1 MRLVPLQAQNGE
13 TVLINPDQVRS
24 VIIMGI
30 GSKTEFGPDHA
41 VPVTATLENIQ
52 KLLAE
57 PWPGEDL
64 GATRQ
69 RLATIIG
76 YACHTSGGNA
86 KREAGR
92 LDLACAD
99 VSWRGQGDRCPSL
112 KKKYMA
118 SSVVRIAPHKNSIR
132 RNATPL
138 TQILLVPRRKATKR
152 GRERL

>member
-112 KKKYMA
+112 KKTKIYGEF
-118 SSVVRIAPHKNSIR
+118 R
-132 RNATPL
+132 RQDRTA
-138 TQILLVPRRKATKR
+138 QK
-152 GRERL
+152 